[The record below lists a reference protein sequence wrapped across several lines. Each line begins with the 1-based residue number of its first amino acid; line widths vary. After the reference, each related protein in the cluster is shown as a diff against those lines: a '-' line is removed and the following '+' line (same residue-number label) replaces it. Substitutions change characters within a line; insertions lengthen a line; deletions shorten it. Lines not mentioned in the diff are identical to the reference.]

1 MYELKLNTER
11 QTALRLKG
19 ETNIMKKR
27 FSSLQKDIDEH
38 KEVNKSENIKKESN
52 NKLCP
57 FVLLVPKLT
66 H

>member
-1 MYELKLNTER
+1 MEEMREMYELKLNTER

-38 KEVNKSENIKKESN
+38 KEV
-52 NKLCP
+52 
-57 FVLLVPKLT
+57 
-66 H
+66 